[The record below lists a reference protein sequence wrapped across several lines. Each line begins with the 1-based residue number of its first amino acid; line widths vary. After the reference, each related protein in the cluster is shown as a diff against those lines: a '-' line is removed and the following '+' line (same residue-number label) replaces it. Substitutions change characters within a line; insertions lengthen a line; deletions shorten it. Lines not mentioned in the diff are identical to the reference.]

1 MKCAQNCTKSPAVL
15 RDNKQPAD
23 ALAHLKRAMQLDCQA
38 GVKKDIERLERE
50 LKPKPATVVKAPVS
64 APRAVKPRHR
74 LNVADQKDRRLTECA
89 PRRGGTP
96 VDEGVTRPET
106 GVHRPPIQR

>member
-1 MKCAQNCTKSPAVL
+1 HAAGEPVVVSQLLDTLALTAAADMPDEVRAKLHKITGLVL

-50 LKPKPATVVKAPVS
+50 LKPKPATVV
-64 APRAVKPRHR
+64 
-74 LNVADQKDRRLTECA
+74 
-89 PRRGGTP
+89 
-96 VDEGVTRPET
+96 
-106 GVHRPPIQR
+106 

>member
-1 MKCAQNCTKSPAVL
+1 MPCGEPVVVSQLLDTLALTAAADMPDEVRAKLHKITGLVL

-50 LKPKPATVVKAPVS
+50 LKPKPS
-64 APRAVKPRHR
+64 NSR
-74 LNVADQKDRRLTECA
+74 
-89 PRRGGTP
+89 
-96 VDEGVTRPET
+96 
-106 GVHRPPIQR
+106 